1 MKKYLEQ
8 VRKRVDNLKAKIIL
22 IPRGKNEQADCLAR
36 AASAEYMI
44 AFDNVL
50 SFVQLSP
57 LIDSNDV

>member
-44 AFDNVL
+44 
-50 SFVQLSP
+50 SFEIGRAHV
-57 LIDSNDV
+57 